1 MKKLIQTLFGKK
13 ATNCITSLPILLF
26 FSTRDADGKVVDSD
40 VFAQWLSYVVNRIP
54 STLNCLSDIV
64 INHKMSKHYQ
74 IIQEE
79 ILIIRIQSSEY
90 PIKTDELEN
99 IIASLLKF
107 GEHTNQNKVS
117 YEVNGTTYHLPI

>member
-13 ATNCITSLPILLF
+13 ATKCITSLPILLL
-26 FSTRDADGKVVDSD
+26 FSTRDADGKVVDFD
-40 VFAQWLSYVVNRIP
+40 VFAQWLSYVIDRIP
-54 STLNCLSDIV
+54 TTLDCISDII

-74 IIQEE
+74 IIREE

-90 PIKTDELEN
+90 SIKTDELEN

-107 GEHTNQNKVS
+107 GEHTNQNQVS
-117 YEVNGTTYHLPI
+117 YEVNGTKYNLPI